1 MHERSSENAPGR
13 GHPLR
18 GPWVGRSF
26 LLIPRNQPAPIARC
40 NSSPSIRA
48 GGPCAL
54 DVGGLAYTRT
64 TYSQDHRLSHWLP
77 IPAHSPLTHSPRGHI
92 RGRLDRASTPE
103 ETARGRYWLGLG
115 RHRAPR
121 LRPLASNTPLLNP
134 SPVLPDFCLFL
145 SSPVSTAS
153 FSPLSGLFWLL
164 LSFSHPRADTHTV
177 ESTPH
182 PLCPSPSVVS
192 CPSRAPARASAPAPA
207 PTTARCP
214 RARPRSTAPTSTPSW
229 CVSASSILRL
239 RLHLPV
245 PSHDPLGRVTGGPR
259 TRLTLQKELMLR
271 NQRWAKRVSSSDPR
285 YAATL
290 YRGLPQLLP
299 PPLPRAAAR
308 DSLDRL

>member
-1 MHERSSENAPGR
+1 
-13 GHPLR
+13 
-18 GPWVGRSF
+18 VGRSV
-26 LLIPRNQPAPIARC
+26 LLIPRNQLAPIARR
-40 NSSPSIRA
+40 NASPSIRA

-64 TYSQDHRLSHWLP
+64 TSSQDRRPSHWLP

-103 ETARGRYWLGLG
+103 ETARGRCWLGLG

-121 LRPLASNTPLLNP
+121 LRPLASNTPLHNP

-145 SSPVSTAS
+145 SSSVSTAS
-153 FSPLSGLFWLL
+153 FSPLPGLFWFL
-164 LSFSHPRADTHTV
+164 FSPSHRRPGTHTV
-177 ESTPH
+177 ESAPH
-182 PLCPSPSVVS
+182 PPCPSPSVVS
-192 CPSRAPARASAPAPA
+192 CPSRAPARASAPARA

-214 RARPRSTAPTSTPSW
+214 RVRRRSTAPTSTPSW
-229 CVSASSILRL
+229 CVSASSIPHL

-245 PSHDPLGRVTGGPR
+245 PSHDPTGRVTGGPR
-259 TRLTLQKELMLR
+259 TRLTVQKELMLR

-290 YRGLPQLLP
+290 YAAYPSFFPRHYPGQRPEILWIGCELARHPPRGGH
-299 PPLPRAAAR
+299 A
-308 DSLDRL
+308 DGRL